1 MGTKDT
7 QTAIY
12 CVFDDGKKVHNAD
25 TTGAQ
30 RGHKGYTTGHKG
42 HNRAQRV
49 HNRAQR
55 VHVNPLA
62 VKKESERWK
71 SLE

>member
-25 TTGAQ
+25 ATGAQ

-42 HNRAQRV
+42 YTTGHKGGTTG
-49 HNRAQR
+49 HKGGTTG
-55 VHVNPLA
+55 H
-62 VKKESERWK
+62 KGYT
-71 SLE
+71 

>member
-12 CVFDDGKKVHNAD
+12 CVFDDEKKVHNAD

-30 RGHKGYTTGHKG
+30 RGHKGYTKG
-42 HNRAQRV
+42 TQWDT
-49 HNRAQR
+49 
-55 VHVNPLA
+55 
-62 VKKESERWK
+62 KDG
-71 SLE
+71 

>member
-12 CVFDDGKKVHNAD
+12 CVFDDEKKVHNAD

-42 HNRAQRV
+42 YTMGHKGW
-49 HNRAQR
+49 
-55 VHVNPLA
+55 VN
-62 VKKESERWK
+62 ERFK
-71 SLE
+71 TNSS

>member
-1 MGTKDT
+1 MIYPKAWYTMGTKDT

-12 CVFDDGKKVHNAD
+12 CVFDDEKKVHNAD

-30 RGHKGYTTGHKG
+30 RV

-49 HNRAQR
+49 HNGTQWDT
-55 VHVNPLA
+55 
-62 VKKESERWK
+62 KDG
-71 SLE
+71 

>member
-12 CVFDDGKKVHNAD
+12 CVFDDEKKVHNAD

-30 RGHKGYTTGHKG
+30 PGTKGTQWDTMG
-42 HNRAQRV
+42 HNGTQRMG
-49 HNRAQR
+49 
-55 VHVNPLA
+55 
-62 VKKESERWK
+62 E
-71 SLE
+71 